1 MYWLIDVLMYWLID
15 VLMYWLIDCLIANK
29 VKLFICS
36 SRAAT
41 KEAALQG
48 PQGQG
53 PHHMRHSRS
62 QDAGPGKESKN
73 LKRFSPNIKSV
84 KRDPPP

>member
-1 MYWLIDVLMYWLID
+1 MYW
-15 VLMYWLIDCLIANK
+15 CLIAK

-41 KEAALQG
+41 EEAALQG

-53 PHHMRHSRS
+53 PHHMRHSRP
-62 QDAGPGKESKN
+62 QDAGPGKELKN

-84 KRDPPP
+84 KRDSPPDIYLCATIHPTRRHY